1 MLLLSWAFFKCE
13 KSTFFPLNSIRCV
26 PVIFH
31 IIFEKYRRGVNDLL
45 RKGGMTAQWRR
56 KCIYWVKTW
65 DAVSTPIL
73 VVPVLCIISPHQLPP
88 LMWCIEYAERYP
100 ILVITEILEK
110 GEPGFCPQI
119 TGFIFFKKL
128 GLELNVDSSYY
139 FVRNE
144 TPPSMLFCFCHID
157 SVKMSKTAF
166 KRKLQDCVKA
176 QFFFHDKSDSE
187 YKLFFEGQFAI

>member
-1 MLLLSWAFFKCE
+1 MLLLSWAFFRHIFP
-13 KSTFFPLNSIRCV
+13 TVFPLNSIRRE

-56 KCIYWVKTW
+56 KCIDWVKTW
-65 DAVSTPIL
+65 DAVSTPSSFSSASSL
-73 VVPVLCIISPHQLPP
+73 PNPHQLPP

-110 GEPGFCPQI
+110 GEEPGFCPQI

-144 TPPSMLFCFCHID
+144 TPRQRFFLLASAILIL
-157 SVKMSKTAF
+157 SKCQRQLSKENF
-166 KRKLQDCVKA
+166 KIALGHK
-176 QFFFHDKSDSE
+176 FFSTTNP
-187 YKLFFEGQFAI
+187 I